1 MRLTSSYG
9 EGGGVCTDDNCPAIR
24 ETDNPDLVV
33 VQGAV
38 LTDEEAL
45 SDAGSIPD
53 HERLIVVP
61 RSLIIGYAS
70 R

>member
-1 MRLTSSYG
+1 MRLTSRYG
-9 EGGGVCTDDNCPAIR
+9 DPDCADDNCPAIM

-45 SDAGSIPD
+45 SDAGTIPG
-53 HERLIVVP
+53 HERLVVVP
-61 RSLIIGYAS
+61 RALLIGYAG